1 MDCSVLVFSAFGL
14 MEFIGEGC
22 GLLRNGLLSSG
33 RESIETSVFFWGG
46 ACDIRVY
53 TRANAQNGTA
63 QYFGGK
69 ENRIALMLG
78 VVREQASCCGVNLA
92 VAGLGWG
99 RVWFLDHRVVRGK
112 KLRTNEQILNELL
125 LNELQR
131 RS

>member
-33 RESIETSVFFWGG
+33 RETSAFFWGG
-46 ACDIRVY
+46 LRHSRLYLGERPKWDSAVLW
-53 TRANAQNGTA
+53 
-63 QYFGGK
+63 GK
-69 ENRIALMLG
+69 REPNRIDVGGGAG
-78 VVREQASCCGVNLA
+78 ASFLLWGEPGRHRV
-92 VAGLGWG
+92 GGWF
-99 RVWFLDHRVVRGK
+99 WFLDHRVVRGK